1 MYYKCCRNVACCTK
15 HEPKNKNG
23 IDLETMIWCVE
34 WIHSLNV
41 TRIGASWDVV
51 STWNG
56 MYKWELHRRLTCRA
70 ATCGSWPFLCSCWLP
85 WHSPNTTDI
94 RWVWSNEWVPV
105 SKHVIRPTWLQR
117 MMDVSVLARTV
128 TMVMATKKHYK
139 HIMYMYSCL
148 LVSQVVTVGVTI
160 IQTVAMVILSRL
172 FLSRS
177 LYWEVSTLSSTTLPL
192 RGDRGGGGR
201 LRTIGPSTNLHW
213 SIFHVTIHLPILR
226 VNNSYELFMRSNGP

>member
-1 MYYKCCRNVACCTK
+1 MSEFLFQSMLYVQHGYKEWWMYQ
-15 HEPKNKNG
+15 
-23 IDLETMIWCVE
+23 
-34 WIHSLNV
+34 
-41 TRIGASWDVV
+41 
-51 STWNG
+51 
-56 MYKWELHRRLTCRA
+56 
-70 ATCGSWPFLCSCWLP
+70 F
-85 WHSPNTTDI
+85 
-94 RWVWSNEWVPV
+94 
-105 SKHVIRPTWLQR
+105 
-117 MMDVSVLARTV
+117 LARTIV

-139 HIMYMYSCL
+139 HIMYTCFCL
-148 LVSQVVTVGVTI
+148 LVFQVVTVGVTI

-226 VNNSYELFMRSNGP
+226 VKNSYELFMRSNGPCVCVSICAERIRTHRDL

>member
-1 MYYKCCRNVACCTK
+1 MVRWMNPFPKCDKNWSILGCGFNLKWNVQVRIASSAHMQGCYLWFLAFPLLMLVAVAFAQYYRHKVGVVKWVSSCFKACYTSNMATK
-15 HEPKNKNG
+15 NDG
-23 IDLETMIWCVE
+23 C
-34 WIHSLNV
+34 
-41 TRIGASWDVV
+41 
-51 STWNG
+51 
-56 MYKWELHRRLTCRA
+56 
-70 ATCGSWPFLCSCWLP
+70 
-85 WHSPNTTDI
+85 
-94 RWVWSNEWVPV
+94 
-105 SKHVIRPTWLQR
+105 
-117 MMDVSVLARTV
+117 LARTA

>member
-1 MYYKCCRNVACCTK
+1 
-15 HEPKNKNG
+15 
-23 IDLETMIWCVE
+23 MIWYSKCDKN
-34 WIHSLNV
+34 WSILGCGFNLK
-41 TRIGASWDVV
+41 WDVQV
-51 STWNG
+51 R
-56 MYKWELHRRLTCRA
+56 MHCLLTCRA
-70 ATCGSWPFLCSCWLP
+70 ATCGSWPFPCSCWLP
-85 WHSPNTTDI
+85 WHLPNTTDI
-94 RWVWSNEWVPV
+94 RWVWSNEWVPF
-105 SKHVIRPTWLQR
+105 SKHVICPTWLPR
-117 MMDVSVLARTV
+117 MMVLARTIV

-139 HIMYMYSCL
+139 HIMYTCFCL

-226 VNNSYELFMRSNGP
+226 VNNNYELCVCVCVRVCVRIILCGKNTYHTDL